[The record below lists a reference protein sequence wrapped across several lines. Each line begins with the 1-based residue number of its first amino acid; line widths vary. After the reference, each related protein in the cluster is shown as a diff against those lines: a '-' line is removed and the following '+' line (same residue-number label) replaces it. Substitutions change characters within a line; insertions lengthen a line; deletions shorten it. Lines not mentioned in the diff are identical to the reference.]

1 MFRPY
6 DNPHNNCVV
15 YSEFYYISSYNQYKA
30 LDVYQCPEEAKY
42 YLRDKKACIDDCK
55 KDDEYKYLYNGN
67 CIKTCPTGTV
77 ANNFICQVNSDKCI
91 LGLNE
96 LYLTEKDDL
105 HIIDTY
111 VKTYLSE
118 FGYTQKHVSLYK
130 NTNYSIIIY
139 IKSEC
144 IKELSVEMPNVDFKN
159 CYSLVQDAYGITD
172 DLVIVVVD
180 KKNIYNSETYFSF
193 YHPISGDKLKA
204 DEICKDE
211 SIEVVENLNS
221 LLDQN
226 SSYYEMQSSLT
237 DQGINIFDVN
247 DPFYTDLCYDFDNK
261 LKKDIP
267 LNDRIKDIFPNASL
281 CDEGCQ
287 YTGINLEDMTATCDC
302 KFNDIANNNI
312 IKENELLS
320 SAMGDI
326 LDLINSS
333 NILVFK
339 CIKYMFKHF
348 TSSYGAWISVALMS
362 AHIAMACT
370 YIFVELAKMNTYILT
385 LTKNYIS
392 FISDMKIGSPPKKKL
407 NNRNNKE
414 KNVINKLPDEK
425 LSNNNKIEDNLI
437 TIPYSGRSDK
447 KSDKKLNLIT
457 DENLIKTS
465 PVEDEEA
472 KEQENIFIEYLSTSL
487 DDMEFDDALVKDKR
501 TFCELFIENLKED
514 QIIANTFIA
523 EDPLKPRT
531 IKIILFILNIILYFV
546 INGLF
551 FSEEVISELY
561 NVDED
566 KENFFSFMP
575 RSIERLIYTTL
586 VGIIIGI
593 ITDFF
598 FVDEKKIKGIF
609 RRDKDNKKAIKQN
622 IIKLSKEIKIRNIAF
637 IIIVSIILII
647 SFLYL
652 LCFNYVY
659 PYSQIE
665 WIKSSIAIIIIMQ
678 ALSFLKCFLEI
689 SLRYLSFKIKS
700 EKLYKISKIID

>member
-1 MFRPY
+1 M
-6 DNPHNNCVV
+6 
-15 YSEFYYISSYNQYKA
+15 
-30 LDVYQCPEEAKY
+30 
-42 YLRDKKACIDDCK
+42 
-55 KDDEYKYLYNGN
+55 
-67 CIKTCPTGTV
+67 
-77 ANNFICQVNSDKCI
+77 
-91 LGLNE
+91 
-96 LYLTEKDDL
+96 
-105 HIIDTY
+105 
-111 VKTYLSE
+111 
-118 FGYTQKHVSLYK
+118 
-130 NTNYSIIIY
+130 
-139 IKSEC
+139 
-144 IKELSVEMPNVDFKN
+144 
-159 CYSLVQDAYGITD
+159 
-172 DLVIVVVD
+172 
-180 KKNIYNSETYFSF
+180 
-193 YHPISGDKLKA
+193 
-204 DEICKDE
+204 
-211 SIEVVENLNS
+211 
-221 LLDQN
+221 
-226 SSYYEMQSSLT
+226 
-237 DQGINIFDVN
+237 
-247 DPFYTDLCYDFDNK
+247 
-261 LKKDIP
+261 
-267 LNDRIKDIFPNASL
+267 
-281 CDEGCQ
+281 
-287 YTGINLEDMTATCDC
+287 
-302 KFNDIANNNI
+302 
-312 IKENELLS
+312 
-320 SAMGDI
+320 
-326 LDLINSS
+326 
-333 NILVFK
+333 
-339 CIKYMFKHF
+339 
-348 TSSYGAWISVALMS
+348 
-362 AHIAMACT
+362 
-370 YIFVELAKMNTYILT
+370 ILT

-465 PVEDEEA
+465 PEENEEA
-472 KEQENIFIEYLSTSL
+472 KEQENFFSEYLSTSL

-598 FVDEKKIKGIF
+598 FVYEKKIKGIF

>member
-1 MFRPY
+1 M
-6 DNPHNNCVV
+6 
-15 YSEFYYISSYNQYKA
+15 
-30 LDVYQCPEEAKY
+30 
-42 YLRDKKACIDDCK
+42 
-55 KDDEYKYLYNGN
+55 
-67 CIKTCPTGTV
+67 
-77 ANNFICQVNSDKCI
+77 
-91 LGLNE
+91 
-96 LYLTEKDDL
+96 
-105 HIIDTY
+105 
-111 VKTYLSE
+111 
-118 FGYTQKHVSLYK
+118 
-130 NTNYSIIIY
+130 
-139 IKSEC
+139 
-144 IKELSVEMPNVDFKN
+144 
-159 CYSLVQDAYGITD
+159 
-172 DLVIVVVD
+172 
-180 KKNIYNSETYFSF
+180 
-193 YHPISGDKLKA
+193 
-204 DEICKDE
+204 
-211 SIEVVENLNS
+211 
-221 LLDQN
+221 
-226 SSYYEMQSSLT
+226 
-237 DQGINIFDVN
+237 
-247 DPFYTDLCYDFDNK
+247 YDFDNK

-370 YIFVELAKMNTYILT
+370 YIFVELAKINTYILT

-472 KEQENIFIEYLSTSL
+472 KEQENFFSEYLSTSL
-487 DDMEFDDALVKDKR
+487 DDMEFDDALAKDKR

-546 INGLF
+546 
-551 FSEEVISELY
+551 Y
-561 NVDED
+561 
-566 KENFFSFMP
+566 
-575 RSIERLIYTTL
+575 
-586 VGIIIGI
+586 
-593 ITDFF
+593 
-598 FVDEKKIKGIF
+598 
-609 RRDKDNKKAIKQN
+609 
-622 IIKLSKEIKIRNIAF
+622 
-637 IIIVSIILII
+637 
-647 SFLYL
+647 
-652 LCFNYVY
+652 
-659 PYSQIE
+659 
-665 WIKSSIAIIIIMQ
+665 
-678 ALSFLKCFLEI
+678 
-689 SLRYLSFKIKS
+689 
-700 EKLYKISKIID
+700 

>member
-42 YLRDKKACIDDCK
+42 YLRDKKACINDCK

-172 DLVIVVVD
+172 DLVIIVVD

-472 KEQENIFIEYLSTSL
+472 KEQENFFSEYLSTSL
-487 DDMEFDDALVKDKR
+487 D
-501 TFCELFIENLKED
+501 
-514 QIIANTFIA
+514 
-523 EDPLKPRT
+523 
-531 IKIILFILNIILYFV
+531 
-546 INGLF
+546 G
-551 FSEEVISELY
+551 
-561 NVDED
+561 
-566 KENFFSFMP
+566 
-575 RSIERLIYTTL
+575 
-586 VGIIIGI
+586 
-593 ITDFF
+593 
-598 FVDEKKIKGIF
+598 
-609 RRDKDNKKAIKQN
+609 
-622 IIKLSKEIKIRNIAF
+622 
-637 IIIVSIILII
+637 
-647 SFLYL
+647 
-652 LCFNYVY
+652 
-659 PYSQIE
+659 E
-665 WIKSSIAIIIIMQ
+665 WI
-678 ALSFLKCFLEI
+678 
-689 SLRYLSFKIKS
+689 
-700 EKLYKISKIID
+700 